1 MIEDGH
7 VQQVFS
13 AAFAKVLHS
22 LEFFDKERDGKLRPL
37 ECPQLVEPLSRN
49 VFSSWASF

>member
-13 AAFAKVLHS
+13 AAFAKVPHS
-22 LEFFDKERDGKLRPL
+22 LELLNMSPARVAPGTGGGSVAAGAMLKMM
-37 ECPQLVEPLSRN
+37 V
-49 VFSSWASF
+49 